1 MQPETGLFS
10 PYHAML
16 GLEQQQRSLR
26 SLSSLT
32 RKFVQLLQ
40 EADNG
45 VLDLKYAVK
54 VLAVD
59 CKRRLYDIT
68 NVLEGIGL
76 ITKMSKNTVRWK
88 GNDPGEKPSA
98 LSKRLRE
105 LKSELAYLE
114 QKEHLLDQHKFWIE
128 QSIRNTTENCSSL
141 TYVNHEDICNS
152 FSGHTL
158 LVVRAPSGT
167 QLDVPIPKAVWD
179 CPTKYQIH
187 LKSVNGPVDVV
198 LLNKKSFN
206 SAPFVLPVPPPE
218 DILQRAKLA
227 MSSSCGAESNHTL
240 SQGADHGKHI
250 SSGWSAMEDM
260 QDHQLLS
267 PNHNT
272 EHKGSDSPELR
283 DLSKELE
290 ALIKPTKELLNANI
304 IAELLSSEV
313 FCPILR
319 LSPPPSEQEFCS
331 LASNDGLSDLYDI
344 PVLNVQQRLLN

>member
-114 QKEHLLDQHKFWIE
+114 QKEHLLLCFKHFHTL
-128 QSIRNTTENCSSL
+128 S
-141 TYVNHEDICNS
+141 
-152 FSGHTL
+152 SGHTL